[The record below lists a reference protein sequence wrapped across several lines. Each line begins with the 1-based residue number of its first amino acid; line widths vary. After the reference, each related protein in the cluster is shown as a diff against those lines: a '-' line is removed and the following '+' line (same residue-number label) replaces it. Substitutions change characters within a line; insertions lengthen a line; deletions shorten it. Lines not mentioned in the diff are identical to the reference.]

1 MQESVSNHS
10 TRTCIQFQYRHKSY
24 SNTYIQIHK
33 FKTILIFSRLQSPK
47 AKRSNEQKRKLGKYF
62 VVLFMIQKCYFCI
75 HFSTN
80 VITYLY
86 ITNMQASTLKKK
98 YVSPKIFWPKTGCFI
113 SEAQL
118 HRLFFYFE
126 KEEQLNSNVEKYGY
140 SFIYLFI
147 CLLICLFILILFFFF
162 CNKK

>member
-98 YVSPKIFWPKTGCFI
+98 LF
-113 SEAQL
+113 AQKYFGQKL
-118 HRLFFYFE
+118 IVLFLRHSYIGYFSIL
-126 KEEQLNSNVEKYGY
+126 KKRNNSILLQRNMVIYL
-140 SFIYLFI
+140 SIYLFVY
-147 CLLICLFILILFFFF
+147 
-162 CNKK
+162 